1 MILLIELKQI
11 NNNDIADDH
20 YFKRYTRRIL
30 STTRYKVIVYQ

>member
-20 YFKRYTRRIL
+20 YFKRYTRTCINNAYIEHYTL
-30 STTRYKVIVYQ
+30 